1 VGLAMLQFVPLD
13 KGDVD
18 SKTTYF
24 VYLVF
29 LVSLVSL
36 VSLVCLV
43 YLVYLGDKALFN
55 FKSLNKSLSNPLH

>member
-1 VGLAMLQFVPLD
+1 MLQFVPLD

-29 LVSLVSL
+29 LVSLVY
-36 VSLVCLV
+36 LVCLV